1 MIITIETR
9 KTEGIPS
16 GSICRFHLGVSVP
29 PLVRVV
35 NDAWGLVMAG
45 EMTLAEWLP
54 LIVEAMELRL
64 ADNRRTAIKATTE
77 AKHLV
82 RNLQA
87 SGAVSLEDVTPS
99 MAQDWMWAAWRDRS
113 GRHRSTAKSTARNR
127 QWVARLA
134 FEAAASMGAP
144 IDVAALI
151 GEPIAR
157 PTDFISARPLTD
169 DEAHQVRVFADA
181 GHVASR
187 RSLLVAFSFAGGSA
201 SEIAGVKAKDVDTAS
216 ATVAFSGAAVRD
228 GLLDGWGVE
237 TVDRYFRNNP
247 PVGADD
253 PLCVIPSI
261 SPERAAH
268 SVSVRLGQV
277 LRDAGISGRPGVS
290 ARSIRLTTAHK
301 ILQTDGIVAAARF
314 LGSPSLDNTA
324 TSLNY
329 DWGRC
334 DV

>member
-1 MIITIETR
+1 MNTRIQIEQTR
-9 KTEGIPS
+9 QYRS
-16 GSICRFHLGVSVP
+16 GFTCRVHSGVSVP

-35 NDAWGLVMAG
+35 TDAWSLVMDG
-45 EMTLAEWLP
+45 EMTMTEWLP
-54 LIVEAMELRL
+54 LIVEAIELRL
-64 ADNRRTAIKATTE
+64 DTKRTATKATTE
-77 AKHLV
+77 VNHLF
-82 RNLQA
+82 RNLKS
-87 SGAVSLEDVTPS
+87 SGAVGLEDVTPS
-99 MAQDWMWAAWRDRS
+99 MVQDWMWAAWSDRS
-113 GRHRSTAKSTARNR
+113 GRHRSTAQSTARNR

-144 IDVAALI
+144 IDVAILI
-151 GEPIAR
+151 GGRIAR

-201 SEIAGVKAKDVDTAS
+201 TEVAAVRSKDVDTAS
-216 ATVAFSGAAVRD
+216 ATVTFSGAAARD
-228 GLLDGWGVE
+228 GRLDGWGVE
-237 TVDRYFRNNP
+237 TVDRYFRNSP
-247 PVGADD
+247 SVGADD
-253 PLCVIPSI
+253 LLCVTPTI

-277 LRDAGISGRPGVS
+277 LRDAGISGLYGVS
-290 ARSIRLTTAHK
+290 ARSIRLTTALK
-301 ILQTDGIVAAARF
+301 ILQADGIEAAARF

-324 TSLNY
+324 TALNY
-329 DWGRC
+329 GWRQC